1 MAVQESQPGP
11 HGARTVAANIGHTFR
26 GLLGS
31 YIWEPKRERLV
42 MKITKFPTEVVVRH
56 AEYTYQCSD
65 CGAKIKT
72 RDAVA
77 TRDSGAG
84 FPCVCGGHFALVN
97 TDFEFTP
104 VEMEQEAESRKSR
117 PNDYIS

>member
-1 MAVQESQPGP
+1 MAHIHVTRDGE
-11 HGARTVAANIGHTFR
+11 
-26 GLLGS
+26 
-31 YIWEPKRERLV
+31 
-42 MKITKFPTEVVVRH
+42 KITKFPTEVVVRH

-104 VEMEQEAESRKSR
+104 AEMEQEAESRKSR